1 MKCASKKGFIPL
13 VYLSLIVNI
22 PGLFSRKKLMFLWT
36 YRSTQGKKDSMYLNQ
51 AMKQFHNDNP
61 SELWKKTH
69 QSALI
74 IENVETT
81 KCL

>member
-1 MKCASKKGFIPL
+1 
-13 VYLSLIVNI
+13 
-22 PGLFSRKKLMFLWT
+22 
-36 YRSTQGKKDSMYLNQ
+36 MYLNQ